1 MTKLAPEWVRT
12 SDPVIRSPARYHW
25 TMAPASVPRPKT
37 CADYYKSGYYDTNFV
52 MDRTRGGAERLQIM
66 FTVTSSRAVMD
77 LGCGLAYPKMK
88 VMSGSRSYVF
98 PVASR
103 GNLLTGRLRCR
114 RRLSLR
120 WSFLTDR

>member
-1 MTKLAPEWVRT
+1 MTKLAPEWVQT

-25 TMAPASVPRPKT
+25 TTAPASVLRPKT
-37 CADYYKSGYYDTNFV
+37 CADYYESGYYDTNFV

-88 VMSGSRSYVF
+88 VISQVPGLMFFPLLAEVTCSQEGSDVDVVLVSG
-98 PVASR
+98 
-103 GNLLTGRLRCR
+103 G
-114 RRLSLR
+114 LS
-120 WSFLTDR
+120 